1 MYLIGFN
8 QYFYK
13 KFNELSFL
21 ICPEFHVLPL
31 YCVPP
36 VCHLASVYLNAVAH
50 CLRAM

>member
-13 KFNELSFL
+13 KLDGLSFL
-21 ICPEFHVLPL
+21 ICLEFCVLPL

-36 VCHLASVYLNAVAH
+36 VCHLASVYLNAVVH
-50 CLRAM
+50 CLYAM